1 MSVIASRQHTRTR
14 EEDMGEQHQFAQVV
28 REQQQQ
34 QTHFELEC
42 AMMHAWLDNME
53 ERLNRISPPKR
64 KHINK
69 EEK

>member
-1 MSVIASRQHTRTR
+1 
-14 EEDMGEQHQFAQVV
+14 MGEQHQFAQVV